1 LGLKTESVFEK
12 TARKGS
18 LSRFMAMVCACRPP
32 TAYRRF
38 SMIPACMDL
47 CNHQNQSLNKS
58 DGNSAQYDLDVKRIA
73 WVVRDEILV
82 SRRCRKFSLI
92 FFNLDL
98 LDARPELKSTDNI
111 PRNSASLTSE
121 RKNEAEL

>member
-1 LGLKTESVFEK
+1 
-12 TARKGS
+12 
-18 LSRFMAMVCACRPP
+18 
-32 TAYRRF
+32 
-38 SMIPACMDL
+38 MIPACMDL

-82 SRRCRKFSLI
+82 SRRCRRFSLI

-98 LDARPELKSTDNI
+98 LDARPELKYAGHLA
-111 PRNSASLTSE
+111 RNFASLTSE